1 MKVTRIEIK
10 DFNQFKN
17 IDIDLTYPKGHAKE
31 GMPLDKVCFI
41 GQSGTGKTTLLKF
54 LGGFVIPY
62 VEVVESLLLEVKNAP
77 QINNIKLEVFFNS
90 EKILITPFFEN
101 NSKELKFSRIFENGN
116 DLDELTRNKANEYFD
131 NLRSKLIY
139 FPSNLD
145 LKKNGIEDFSQKSGI
160 WDFERI
166 GIEQI
171 WNTILQDVQSY
182 HERFIKYKDQI
193 FREIEHSLDL
203 ESIKYAYSEF
213 ENWKL
218 TTINPIINIADNCLD
233 FLLKPFNLRVKRE
246 FEFTKKEDI
255 GFIKIEDF
263 NGNEVPFDLW
273 STGTRQL
280 LYSVLPLYLLKPENT
295 IILFDEPER
304 SLYPDMQ
311 RMIIDFYSSLTKNS
325 QFFYATHSPII
336 ASSFEPWEIV
346 ELKLDENGHV
356 YQDLYYKGDRH
367 VDNYHIVPQ
376 YLDYDT
382 MLRNVFDLKETRP
395 QIGIDRIGDALMYK
409 NHLFKL
415 KKEKKTD
422 TKEFKDLYQKYKKL
436 AEQLAWDF
444 NVLDDEKS

>member
-17 IDIDLTYPKGHAKE
+17 LDIDLTYPKGHAKE
-31 GMPLDKVCFI
+31 GQPLDKVCFI

-62 VEVVESLLLEVKNAP
+62 VEVVESLLVEVKNAP

-90 EKILITPFFEN
+90 EKIHITPFFEN

-116 DLDELTRNKANEYFD
+116 DLDELTRKKANEYFD
-131 NLRSKLIY
+131 NNRSKLIY

-145 LKKNGIEDFSQKSGI
+145 LKKNWIEDFSQKSGI

-193 FREIEHSLDL
+193 FKEIEHSLDL

-255 GFIKIEDF
+255 GFINIEDF

-280 LYSVLPLYLLKPENT
+280 LYSTLPLYLLKPENT

-311 RMIIDFYSSLTKNS
+311 RMIIDFYSSLTKDS

-356 YQDLYYKGDRH
+356 YQDLYYKGERH

-382 MLRNVFDLKETRP
+382 MLKNVFDLKETRP
-395 QIGIDRIGDALMYK
+395 QIGIDKIGDVLMYK

-415 KKEKKTD
+415 KKEGKTN
-422 TKEFKDLYQKYKKL
+422 TKEFKDLFDKYKRL
-436 AEQLAWDF
+436 AEQVAWDF
-444 NVLDDEKS
+444 NVLEDEKN